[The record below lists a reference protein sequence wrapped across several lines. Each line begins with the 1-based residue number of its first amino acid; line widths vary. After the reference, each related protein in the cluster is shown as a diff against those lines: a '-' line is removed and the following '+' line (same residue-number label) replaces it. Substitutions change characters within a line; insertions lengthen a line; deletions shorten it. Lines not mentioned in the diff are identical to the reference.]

1 MALYH
6 TTDADGISEI
16 CPDPGR
22 MREIIAQLDHTGST
36 DKDHPD
42 ISLVHD
48 ESGWSLSLFP
58 SGIVLWENLD
68 EEDAAP
74 RYIQSASRGK
84 AHELWIK
91 LSRGDL
97 AAIETE
103 PWESQLG

>member
-16 CPDPGR
+16 CPDPRR
-22 MREIIAQLDHTGST
+22 MHEIIAQLDHS
-36 DKDHPD
+36 DSSDNDHPD

-58 SGIVLWENLD
+58 SGIALWENLD
-68 EEDAAP
+68 QSDTDT
-74 RYIQSASRGK
+74 RYIQNVSREK

-91 LSRGDL
+91 LSRGEL
-97 AAIETE
+97 GAIEGE
-103 PWESQLG
+103 PWESQMG